1 MEETWVGHALRR
13 LPDTGACPGCGTIL
27 RAGVCGHC
35 ALDLRGQRGIDLHE
49 ASLVAERAIRDRQ
62 RILDEM
68 RAEQPAA
75 ARFARIADGGRRPS
89 GGAATGVS
97 AGSTSDVGSAGGM
110 VLAGT
115 TSGAGSTSSTR
126 GTAASP
132 AVPVQAPA
140 EPRSAVAL
148 QPILA
153 GVGAALLAVSAVVF
167 VFFTLADQLVL
178 RTVAT
183 LLVTVASIVAAAL
196 MRRAGLRS
204 SAEAVAAL
212 AVALAWVC
220 AELGLQAGLLGGVDD
235 FLARAV
241 LLALLAP
248 SLVALGD
255 RLKVRSWAAAGTVS
269 APLVP
274 LLLAAGLSDVV
285 LPAWVWILALVAAAL
300 VAHAGIGV
308 LRRVGERLGLTPRWE
323 TRVLGAVRTVAV
335 PAALVATALSGFAPL
350 PFAAWWALVSVG
362 AVALGHA
369 LRVRAWATTGLVM
382 APFAAFPAALA
393 LPDDV
398 VARPWAIG
406 LGALL
411 VALATLGGPTVARV
425 TGPRVGSVLRVE
437 LRLLEVAQA
446 LSVTVTVGTA
456 LLVPP
461 VAVLAGLPGDAET
474 AVVLATT
481 AVVAAVLRRGTHR
494 RWWTFTAGALGA
506 VSALFLATEYGAD
519 PLWVLPAAAGLAW
532 LVLAAALTALVAARV
547 RRFVP
552 AARTRADLLLAAW
565 LVGVLASVPAVWAAV
580 PRVFEVLFVALELSP
595 APQLGGGPLGAARQ
609 GADPLG
615 VGFMMAEIRDPSL
628 LGVVVLTLL
637 VLAGSRLG
645 RAAGTTATWTASVVR
660 AARVLAPWAT
670 LVLALVAVLDPRL
683 SAATA
688 LALLAGLA
696 AVLLAAAADPEQ
708 SWRGLRP
715 VVAAVRAGF
724 DGVRRASG
732 VLTRI
737 GGSPMRL
744 DERPSWRAAAL
755 TGACVALG
763 LLTLGSW
770 QARPTVLAAAAVV
783 VPLVL
788 ATRAALPR
796 PAHPALV
803 GGAYAYA
810 LVVGGVWL
818 GWLGLDWVAAVCTV
832 SAAASLTAAAVTV
845 GTKVTR
851 GEWFAVLGVTAVPFA
866 LGVLTVVFERTWWS
880 AGAAAAMLLLELV
893 LLLTR
898 RAGLAPAVRV
908 IAAGL
913 VLPTASVAIV
923 SAGAMVLQV
932 SGSPV
937 LLPVIAA
944 AVAVV
949 AGGAPRVAGF
959 LTGRLP
965 DGAVVGRRARGIL
978 ELSAV
983 VTGAITIAL
992 AYGRPSAGPD
1002 VAVAVLLVLAVGAGV
1017 VAREPDR
1024 ARVWWLAGGLATAAV
1039 WTALAD
1045 GGVRLVE
1052 AYTLPPALAAILV
1065 GTLLARRS
1073 ALAAGEGASAG
1084 AGADAPPSG
1093 FRSQSWRLVAAG
1105 IVLALVP
1112 SVLTLALA
1120 PEPGNPRAWI
1130 LLGAGLVVTLT
1141 IVGLRRWP
1149 LVSADW
1155 AAHARSLLAGAALLA
1170 SAGLAVESLQ
1180 VAGHVAG
1187 SPGAR
1192 FAVGLGWACAAGALS
1207 SVAVTGARPG
1217 APSARLR
1224 RAIDLAGHAPALLF
1238 LVVGAVANAEPHWG
1252 AIGTLWALEVALL
1265 VLLVLVAGRL
1275 LRGLTTGVPSWAVWL
1290 GALAA
1295 AIAAWS
1301 PRELRVEVFSV
1312 PLGVGLVVAG
1322 CFALG
1327 EWEARTKV
1335 GEPDSARAPRR
1346 TLVGWPVGWTGS
1358 WALLGPGILALLG
1371 PSVLATFTDP
1381 QTWRAVLVVG
1391 VALAG
1396 VLVGS
1401 RRGLASPFLLGVW
1414 VLPVEVLV
1422 VFLTQLGTEISA
1434 VPWMLTL
1441 AAAGGVLLIIAT
1453 LDERRTA
1460 GYGGAAAYLRDLR

>member
-13 LPDTGACPGCGTIL
+13 LPDTRACPACGTIL
-27 RAGVCGHC
+27 RGGVCGHC

-49 ASLVAERAIRDRQ
+49 ASLAAERAIRDRQ

-75 ARFARIADGGRRPS
+75 ARFARIADGGGRVPS
-89 GGAATGVS
+89 PGSKGVS
-97 AGSTSDVGSAGGM
+97 TSSTN
-110 VLAGT
+110 
-115 TSGAGSTSSTR
+115 GAGSTSGTGAPLPVEAQLSTSSTR
-126 GTAASP
+126 VAAAETP
-132 AVPVQAPA
+132 AAT
-140 EPRSAVAL
+140 RNAVAL

-178 RTVAT
+178 RTIAT
-183 LLVTVASIVAAAL
+183 LLVTVASVVAAAL

-248 SLVALGD
+248 SLVALGG
-255 RLKVRSWAAAGTVS
+255 RLRVRSWAAAGTVS

-274 LLLAAGLSDVV
+274 LLLAAGLSDVG
-285 LPAWVWILALVAAAL
+285 PAAWVWILALVAAAL

-308 LRRVGERLGLTPRWE
+308 LGRVGERLGLTPRWE

-335 PAALVATALSGFAPL
+335 PAALFSTTRSGFDPL

-362 AVALGHA
+362 AVAAGHA

-382 APFAAFPAALA
+382 APFAAFPATLA
-393 LPDDV
+393 LPDDA

-406 LGALL
+406 IGALL
-411 VALATLGGPTVARV
+411 VALATLGGPAVARS
-425 TGPRVGSVLRVE
+425 TGPRVGSALRAELRV
-437 LRLLEVAQA
+437 LEVTQVVAVA
-446 LSVTVTVGTA
+446 VAVGAA

-461 VAVLAGLPGDAET
+461 VAALAGLPGDAET
-474 AVVLATT
+474 AVLLATT
-481 AVVAAVLRRGTHR
+481 AVAVAVLRRGTHR

-506 VSALFLATEYGAD
+506 VAALFLPPWDGAD
-519 PLWVLPAAAGLAW
+519 FLWVLPAAAGLAW
-532 LVLAAALTALVAARV
+532 AVLAVTLTVLVAGRV

-565 LVGVLASVPAVWAAV
+565 LVGLLAALPAVFFSA
-580 PRVFEVLFVALELSP
+580 PRVLEVLFVVLELSP
-595 APQLGGGPLGAARQ
+595 APELGTGPLGVDQ
-609 GADPLG
+609 LGADPLG
-615 VGFMMAEIRDPSL
+615 AGLMLAEVRDPSL
-628 LGVVVLTLL
+628 LGLVVLTLL
-637 VLAGSRLG
+637 VLTGSRLG
-645 RAAGTTATWTASVVR
+645 SAAGTTATRTAPVVR
-660 AARVLAPWAT
+660 AARDLAPWVT
-670 LVLALVAVLDPRL
+670 LGLAIAAALHPSLP
-683 SAATA
+683 AATS

-696 AVLLAAAADPEQ
+696 AVLLAATADPER
-708 SWRGLRP
+708 SWRGLRR
-715 VVAAVRAGF
+715 VVAGVRSGF

-732 VLTRI
+732 VLARI
-737 GGSPMRL
+737 GGSPMGP

-763 LLTLGSW
+763 LLALGSW
-770 QARPTVLAAAAVV
+770 QTRPTVLAAAVVV

-788 ATRAALPR
+788 AARAALPR

-810 LVVGGVWL
+810 LVVGGIWL

-845 GTKVTR
+845 GTKVSR

-898 RAGLAPAVRV
+898 RSGLAPAVRV

-913 VLPTASVAIV
+913 VLPTASVTIV
-923 SAGAMVLQV
+923 SAGAMVLLV

-937 LLPVIAA
+937 LLPIIAT

-959 LTGRLP
+959 LADRLP
-965 DGAVVGRRARGIL
+965 DGDVVGRRVRGVL

-983 VTGAITIAL
+983 VTGAITVGL

-1024 ARVWWLAGGLATAAV
+1024 TRVWWLTGGLATAAI

-1052 AYTLPPALAAILV
+1052 AYSLPPALAAILV

-1073 ALAAGEGASAG
+1073 ALVAG
-1084 AGADAPPSG
+1084 AGSPPSG
-1093 FRSQSWRLVAAG
+1093 FRSHSWRLVAAG
-1105 IVLALVP
+1105 TVLALVP

-1120 PEPGNPRAWI
+1120 PEPGNPRAGI
-1130 LLGAGLVVTLT
+1130 LLVVGLVVTLA

-1149 LVSADW
+1149 LVSVGW
-1155 AAHARSLLAGAALLA
+1155 AAHARTLLAGAVLLA

-1180 VAGHVAG
+1180 VAGYWAG
-1187 SPGAR
+1187 SPGSR
-1192 FAVGLGWACAAGALS
+1192 FAIGLGWACAAGALS
-1207 SVAVTGARPG
+1207 FVAVTGARPG

-1238 LVVGAVANAEPHWG
+1238 LVVGAVANTEPRWG
-1252 AIGTLWALEVALL
+1252 AIITLWVLEVALL
-1265 VLLVLVAGRL
+1265 VLLVLVARRL
-1275 LRGLTTGVPSWAVWL
+1275 LRGLTTGIPSWAVWL

-1327 EWEARTKV
+1327 EWEARMKV
-1335 GEPDSARAPRR
+1335 GDPDATRASQR
-1346 TLVGWPVGWTGS
+1346 TLVAWPVGWTGS

-1391 VALAG
+1391 LALAG